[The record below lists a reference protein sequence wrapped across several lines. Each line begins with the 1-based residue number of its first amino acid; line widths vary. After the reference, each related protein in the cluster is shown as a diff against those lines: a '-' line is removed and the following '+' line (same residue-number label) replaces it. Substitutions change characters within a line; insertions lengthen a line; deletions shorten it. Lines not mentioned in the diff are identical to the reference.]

1 MKIDIETRKKEK
13 VHVTKDDIKRGFV
26 SVGLNKG
33 DVVLVHSSLSSFGY
47 VEGGADAVIDALL
60 ETVGSTGTVTVPTF
74 CGNPAEMEIGIEAVF
89 DVANTPVDKSTGITP
104 EVFRKRKEAIR
115 SPHICHSVA
124 AIGPQAEYVMGEG
137 VSAYGPGSSFDRLY
151 KLDSWNLFLGCG
163 FNSCTALHMPEEHLK
178 VPFREYRDFTGCK
191 VILHDGSEES
201 CRSLEF
207 QRKAAYAY
215 GYDLGKMDDV
225 LAREGILAT
234 CQVGEATITNVKLR
248 NVYEITL
255 KYLKEDV
262 GFLLTS
268 EARGQVKAEY
278 GV

>member
-1 MKIDIETRKKEK
+1 MDIETRKKEK
-13 VHVTKDDIKRGFV
+13 VHVTRDDMKRGLV
-26 SVGLNKG
+26 SVGLNEG

-60 ETVGSTGTVTVPTF
+60 ETVGPSGTVTVPTF
-74 CGNPAEMEIGIEAVF
+74 SGNPAEMEIGIEAVF
-89 DVANTPVDKSTGITP
+89 DVANTPAEKSIGIIP

-115 SPHICHSVA
+115 SSHICHSVA

-137 VSAYGPGSSFDRLY
+137 VSAYGSGSSFDRLY

-191 VILHDGSEES
+191 VILPDGSEEP
-201 CRSLEF
+201 CRSREF
-207 QRKAAYAY
+207 QRKAAYAD

-225 LAREGILAT
+225 FAQEGILT
-234 CQVGEATITNVKLR
+234 TGQVGEATITNIKLR
-248 NVYEITL
+248 DVYEITL
-255 KYLKEDV
+255 KYLKDV
-262 GFLLTS
+262 GFLLTP
-268 EARGQVKAEY
+268 EARRRVKAEY